1 MSAGSRVSSDRP
13 SLADLA
19 TEVGFS
25 LPESYNASRLLWDN
39 LPQRATAPA
48 VIAEGGV
55 WSYRRLAEEAAR
67 IGNALLAGGAR
78 PGERVLLIMD
88 DEPAYPAAIMGA
100 LRAGLVPVLLNTLSP
115 PELIRFFA
123 EDSGAVAAVV
133 SVAYKDLVSAAGIT
147 ETACRTLLVTEET
160 PSWASASTDLPESP
174 TGRRDMAF
182 WMYSSG
188 STGRPKGVVHRHE
201 DAAYIA
207 ATYAK
212 RILKIGPDDICF
224 SIPKIYF
231 AYGFGNS
238 VAFPLSCGAATLLM
252 PGRPQPAAVFELIAR
267 HKPTLLFGLP
277 TLYTALARDGASE
290 RADLSSV
297 RLCISAAEVLSADI
311 AATWKRRFGLDIV
324 EGLGSTEMLHIYLSN
339 DEARRK
345 SGSAG
350 RVVPGYAVRLL
361 TPDGRDAEVGEEGV
375 MAVRGLSGAE
385 LYWNRPEKT
394 AETMRDGWIDTG
406 DRFLRDEDGFY
417 FFRGRADDL
426 VKVSGQWVYPLEI
439 EWLLNEHPKVL
450 EACVQAVEMAD
461 KRLTIK
467 AWVVPARGIEAD
479 VVLAEELKTYAKTKL
494 LPHKYPREI
503 LFVESLPKTGTDKID
518 RQALRRLA
526 PSQAISA

>member
-1 MSAGSRVSSDRP
+1 MSAAPTLSE
-13 SLADLA
+13 LAA
-19 TEVGFS
+19 EVGFS
-25 LPESYNASRLLWDN
+25 LPETYNASRLLWDN
-39 LPQRATAPA
+39 LQQRADAPA
-48 VIAEGGV
+48 IIADSGV
-55 WSYRRLAEEAAR
+55 WTYRRLTEEAAR
-67 IGNALLAGGAR
+67 IGNALLAAGAR

-115 PELIRFFA
+115 PDLIRFFA

-133 SVAYKDLVSAAGIT
+133 SPAYRDLVSEAGIT
-147 ETACRTLLVTEET
+147 QSACRTLLVAEAT
-160 PSWASASTDLPESP
+160 PPWSDAPAELAESP
-174 TGRRDMAF
+174 TSRRDMAF

-201 DAAYIA
+201 DTAYIA

-212 RILKIGPDDICF
+212 HILKIGPDDICF
-224 SIPKIYF
+224 SVPKIYF

-238 VAFPLSCGAATLLM
+238 VVFPLSCGAATLLM
-252 PGRPQPAAVFELIAR
+252 QGRPQPAAIFAQIAR
-267 HKPTLLFGLP
+267 HRPSLLFGLP
-277 TLYTALARDGASE
+277 TLYTALARDETAE

-311 AATWKRRFGLDIV
+311 ATAWQQRFGLDIV

-339 DEARRK
+339 DAKLRK

-350 RVVPGYAVRLL
+350 RVVPGYGVRLL
-361 TPDGRDAEVGEEGV
+361 TPEGREAAVGEEGV

-394 AETMRDGWIDTG
+394 AETMKDGWIHTG
-406 DRFLRDEDGFY
+406 DRFVRDEDGFH

-439 EWLLNEHPKVL
+439 ELALNEHPKVQ

-467 AWVVPARGIEAD
+467 AWIAPARGIEPEVA
-479 VVLAEELKTYAKTKL
+479 LAEELKVYTKTKL
-494 LPHKYPREI
+494 LPHKYPREVV
-503 LFVESLPKTGTDKID
+503 FVDSLPKTGTDKID
-518 RQALRRLA
+518 RQALRRLNLSHPA
-526 PSQAISA
+526 SA